1 MDERCHTGI
10 ELGSSA
16 KKANTLNQGA
26 ISLALKTVL
35 ILFTI
40 EIQKKVFFFLLFTNR
55 EILYCLHLN
64 FMVPCVLISRRHHPF
79 RYRVQIFTQVYSGCR
94 LPRRPFCHFA
104 FIFGSRIFWYFL
116 LFSTNAAYCY
126 QQAYRLSFC
135 LGK

>member
-40 EIQKKVFFFLLFTNR
+40 EI
-55 EILYCLHLN
+55 
-64 FMVPCVLISRRHHPF
+64 
-79 RYRVQIFTQVYSGCR
+79 
-94 LPRRPFCHFA
+94 
-104 FIFGSRIFWYFL
+104 
-116 LFSTNAAYCY
+116 
-126 QQAYRLSFC
+126 
-135 LGK
+135 